1 MNLALSET
9 ELPVRLRFQRPMT
22 DADLLRFCEA
32 NEVLR
37 VERDANGEI
46 LVMTPAGFG
55 SSNMNVRISRLL
67 DEWAETD
74 GRGTTTESSGGYAL
88 RDGSVRAPDAAWIS
102 FERLRPLSNEDR
114 AGFAPVC
121 PEFVIELKSPSDRL
135 PDLEAK
141 MQMWITN
148 GAEVAWLLDPERKVV
163 AIYRLG
169 DSPELLHDPTSV
181 QGTGPV
187 AGFELVMAR
196 VWK

>member
-55 SSNMNVRISRLL
+55 SSNMNVRISRFL

-114 AGFAPVC
+114 AGFALVC

-148 GAEVAWLLDPERKVV
+148 GAEVAWLIDPERKAV
-163 AIYRLG
+163 AIYSPG
-169 DSPELLHDPTSV
+169 DSPEVLHKPSSV
-181 QGTGPV
+181 QGIGPV
-187 AGFELVMAR
+187 AGFELVMER

>member
-1 MNLALSET
+1 MNLALAEVQ
-9 ELPVRLRFQRPMT
+9 LPVRIRFDSPMS
-22 DADLLRFCEA
+22 DAELLRFCEA
-32 NEVLR
+32 NDCLR

-55 SSNMNVRISRLL
+55 SSNMNVRISRFL
-67 DEWAETD
+67 DEWAEAD

-88 RDGSVRAPDAAWIS
+88 PDGSVRAPDAAWIS
-102 FERLRPLSNEDR
+102 FQRLQPLSSQDR

-141 MQMWITN
+141 MEMWISN
-148 GAEVAWLLDPERKVV
+148 GAELAWLVDPGRKMV
-163 AIYRLG
+163 AIYRPG
-169 DSPELLHDPTSV
+169 DSPEVLHEPSSV

-196 VWK
+196 VWQ